1 MNNNNNNYKQF
12 INNMK
17 LQHSQM
23 ITKIKNLET
32 ELHECKIQVKNATG
46 EKNETNIKIKELQE
60 NKKAKPSELDAK
72 TAELDA
78 KTAELDAKKAE
89 LDAKKAE
96 LDAKTAELESAKVKI
111 NELEN
116 DLDKKMDAFG
126 QIDKIIFRNNEY
138 FDELK
143 KELSVKIK
151 MNEDI
156 NRLYEDATQKLY
168 AVTCELDVAYKELE
182 TTKADL
188 QLFKNDFILK
198 TARFDE

>member
-1 MNNNNNNYKQF
+1 MNNNNNYKQF
-12 INNMK
+12 INSMK
-17 LQHSQM
+17 LQQSQFV
-23 ITKIKNLET
+23 TKIKNLET
-32 ELHECKIQVKNATG
+32 ELHESKIQVKNATS

-60 NKKAKPSELDAK
+60 NKKAELDAK

-78 KTAELDAKKAE
+78 KTAELDAKT
-89 LDAKKAE
+89 AE

-111 NELEN
+111 NEIEN
-116 DLDKKMDAFG
+116 DLDKKMDTFG

-151 MNEDI
+151 INEEI

>member
-60 NKKAKPSELDAK
+60 NKKAK
-72 TAELDA
+72 T
-78 KTAELDAKKAE
+78 
-89 LDAKKAE
+89 AE

>member
-1 MNNNNNNYKQF
+1 
-12 INNMK
+12 
-17 LQHSQM
+17 M

-60 NKKAKPSELDAK
+60 NKKAKTSELDAK

>member
-1 MNNNNNNYKQF
+1 MNNNNNYKQF
-12 INNMK
+12 INSMK
-17 LQHSQM
+17 LQQSQ
-23 ITKIKNLET
+23 IVTKIKNLET
-32 ELHECKIQVKNATG
+32 ELHESKIQVKNATS

-60 NKKAKPSELDAK
+60 NKKAELDAK
-72 TAELDA
+72 TAQ
-78 KTAELDAKKAE
+78 
-89 LDAKKAE
+89 

-111 NELEN
+111 NEIEN
-116 DLDKKMDAFG
+116 DLDKKMDTFG

-151 MNEDI
+151 INEEI

-168 AVTCELDVAYKELE
+168 AVTCELDFAYKELE

>member
-1 MNNNNNNYKQF
+1 
-12 INNMK
+12 MK
-17 LQHSQM
+17 LQQSQ
-23 ITKIKNLET
+23 IVTKIKNLET
-32 ELHECKIQVKNATG
+32 ELHESKIQVKNATS

-60 NKKAKPSELDAK
+60 NKKAELDAKMAELDAK

-78 KTAELDAKKAE
+78 KTAELDAKT
-89 LDAKKAE
+89 AE

-111 NELEN
+111 NEIEN
-116 DLDKKMDAFG
+116 DLDKKMDTFG

-151 MNEDI
+151 INEEI

-168 AVTCELDVAYKELE
+168 AVTCELDFAYKELE